1 MKKFFPIRIQ
11 VRLKSDYPLLSFE
24 QLVSTNGIKQGQVG
38 RISLRDYIEWQNFPY
53 IMKRENFFTQKNP
66 VSMGTKSDPLLFDN
80 ILDCDPL
87 FSKCLAKWLLV
98 NYKLNDYPYYDLNVV
113 HIYTNLPQGI
123 QICKN
128 LMTYLKSTLS
138 DNMFQKIKYF
148 MVPLYKC
155 DNIPPK
161 ILDGIPGSVSLV
173 QDYPVS
179 PNMLQKK
186 FITEDPIHFLML
198 NDVIKYTTH
207 DLVRYSSHDDT
218 WQQCFVDINKNGEKS
233 KIFDS
238 SMDYSC
244 KLALEQIFDDQSH
257 IISDKELYIPTKLIE
272 ILMTIKNNIP
282 QHRIFT
288 VDTPQRSSPKIVS
301 FLKSLFSPRST
312 GSSQVIQSCSDSIL
326 SDKRNE
332 RIYFMTNFLQ
342 LQNIYNEINSSSNSC
357 EVEDMADFVEKWIS
371 PSERN
376 RRPLSGE
383 DKPQLKVI
391 KNSSLAILHST

>member
-1 MKKFFPIRIQ
+1 
-11 VRLKSDYPLLSFE
+11 
-24 QLVSTNGIKQGQVG
+24 
-38 RISLRDYIEWQNFPY
+38 
-53 IMKRENFFTQKNP
+53 
-66 VSMGTKSDPLLFDN
+66 
-80 ILDCDPL
+80 
-87 FSKCLAKWLLV
+87 
-98 NYKLNDYPYYDLNVV
+98 
-113 HIYTNLPQGI
+113 
-123 QICKN
+123 
-128 LMTYLKSTLS
+128 
-138 DNMFQKIKYF
+138 
-148 MVPLYKC
+148 
-155 DNIPPK
+155 
-161 ILDGIPGSVSLV
+161 
-173 QDYPVS
+173 
-179 PNMLQKK
+179 
-186 FITEDPIHFLML
+186 
-198 NDVIKYTTH
+198 
-207 DLVRYSSHDDT
+207 
-218 WQQCFVDINKNGEKS
+218 
-233 KIFDS
+233 
-238 SMDYSC
+238 
-244 KLALEQIFDDQSH
+244 
-257 IISDKELYIPTKLIE
+257 
-272 ILMTIKNNIP
+272 MTIKNNIP